1 MTEYMYKVLTEY
13 EEEYW
18 VSDPYGILLSFG
30 TVVQVTKYLVT
41 NPEDI
46 TDAINGEYYKWL
58 NR

>member
-1 MTEYMYKVLTEY
+1 MTEYVYKVLTEDV
-13 EEEYW
+13 EEYW
-18 VSDPYGILLSFG
+18 VSDPYGIISSFG

-58 NR
+58 NS